1 MGQRVATPAGLPP
14 ASLCLYHPPMRI
26 RIPKLSL
33 GGRKRRP
40 ARPQNQDHGR
50 GAPQST
56 PPRYKGRTEGL
67 GIPNSRGNTR
77 LKYGPNGKPA
87 RTREQLAD
95 RADRRPIRQYGYRQT
110 PASDRP
116 EARPRPYPAPK
127 ISNLRVRPM
136 VRAGTRFQLA
146 ERHEQLAATRA
157 RPRAPQ
163 GIGVPAA
170 RQQLA
175 KREHRGTQVHTYPRP
190 YDKPSGKHTART
202 PGRDVTLPDKR
213 RVPTGAV
220 EPARRV
226 APSHPARGV
235 APRPPAG
242 MPGDVTPSNR
252 LGGSRAPGERLHPFF
267 QKRG

>member
-1 MGQRVATPAGLPP
+1 
-14 ASLCLYHPPMRI
+14 MRI

-40 ARPQNQDHGR
+40 ARPQSQDHGR

-77 LKYGPNGKPA
+77 LKYGPEGKPA
-87 RTREQLAD
+87 RTREQLLD
-95 RADRRPIRQYGYRQT
+95 RADRRPIRQYGYRAT

-116 EARPRPYPAPK
+116 EARTRPYPAPK

-136 VRAGTRFQLA
+136 VRAGARFQLA
-146 ERHEQLAATRA
+146 ERHDQLARSRA
-157 RPRAPQ
+157 RQRPPQ

-175 KREHRGTQVHTYPRP
+175 KREGRGTQVHTYPEP
-190 YDKPSGKHTART
+190 YE
-202 PGRDVTLPDKR
+202 R
-213 RVPTGAV
+213 R
-220 EPARRV
+220 PARPTPRT
-226 APSHPARGV
+226 APRSGAGAELARPVPRQHPARGV

-252 LGGSRAPGERLHPFF
+252 LGGSRVAGERPHPFF